1 MICYLRKNGRAI
13 IAVIPRRIAD
23 DLYYSNKID
32 EWQRIYISKRRLFSE
47 TDKRKKAKKTLL
59 HSLQRQSR
67 RGIVG
72 SITREGKG

>member
-1 MICYLRKNGRAI
+1 MICYLRKNGRVI
-13 IAVIPRRIAD
+13 IAVVPRRVAD
-23 DLYYSNKID
+23 ALYYSNKID

-72 SITREGKG
+72 SLTREGKG

>member
-1 MICYLRKNGRAI
+1 MICYLRKNGRVI
-13 IAVIPRRIAD
+13 IAVIPRKVAD
-23 DLYYSNKID
+23 ALYYSNKID

-59 HSLQRQSR
+59 HSLQWQSR

-72 SITREGKG
+72 SLTREGKG